1 MTTYKNIKGI
11 EIKYLSA
18 DPPAPTVGQVW
29 YNSTSKVVKGAINGA
44 GAWAD
49 SADLPAARHNAGGVG
64 TATDALHFGGLPAS
78 ALTFSFN
85 GTAWTAGGNMA
96 SNDSQISCFGIS
108 TAAVSATGELG
119 TSGTNTSEEYNGTS
133 WGSGGNVSTTRT
145 QAAGF
150 GTLTAGAIAGG
161 YAGGASAATEEYD
174 GTSWTAGGD
183 LTIASYGGA
192 AGGTQAAGIFAVGQT
207 PPGTTNSV
215 HYYNGTAWTAQSG
228 TANLARAGM
237 NSTGA
242 GTQTDFGI
250 YGGGNPTTNS
260 TEFWDG
266 TSFSTASNLPSARS
280 SMSVG
285 KSGTSTSAI
294 IFGGSA
300 PPSIATTNIYSVSTF
315 VTKTFDTD

>member
-29 YNSTSKVVKGAINGA
+29 YNSTTKVVKGAINGA

-64 TATDALHFGGLPAS
+64 TATNALHFGGLPTS
-78 ALTFSFN
+78 ALTFSFD
-85 GTAWTAGGNMA
+85 GTSWTSGNNMA
-96 SNDSQISCFGIS
+96 SNDQAMACFGTT
-108 TAAVSATGELG
+108 TAAVAAAGE
-119 TSGTNTSEEYNGTS
+119 SGTTPTDTTEEYNGTN
-133 WGSGGNVSTTRT
+133 WGSGGNISTKRT

-161 YAGGASAATEEYD
+161 FNGNALTATEEYN
-174 GTSWTAGGD
+174 GTSWSSGGD
-183 LTIASYGGA
+183 LTVGSYGGA
-192 AGGTQAAGIFAVGQT
+192 AGGTLAAGVFAVGQT
-207 PPGTTNSV
+207 APGTTNSIN
-215 HYYNGTAWTAQSG
+215 YYNGTAWTAQSG

-237 NSTGA
+237 MSTGA

-250 YGGGNPTTNS
+250 YGGGNPVTTS
-260 TEFWDG
+260 TEFWNG
-266 TSFSTASNLPSARS
+266 SSFTTGGNLPSARS

>member
-119 TSGTNTSEEYNGTS
+119 TSPSNTSEEYDGTS
-133 WGSGGNVSTTRT
+133 WASGGNVSTTRT

-237 NSTGA
+237 QSTGA

-250 YGGGNPTTNS
+250 YGGGNPVTNS

-266 TSFSTASNLPSARS
+266 TSFTTGGNLPSARS